1 MPMIYSS
8 TPRSPWIGGVL
19 VAVTLAL
26 VRPADADSTRSTLH
40 GLRTAD
46 CGIAHTEVPPWH
58 PDRRLDEA
66 AKRWA
71 RGTGLNEAVERSGYT
86 ATALSGLH
94 LYGLDAPERPPL
106 NASTCRILRDRSL
119 KDIGAFRQRGELWVL
134 FASRADLPNPE
145 DRSTVARRALDLVN
159 EARERGHRCGSR
171 HWPSAKPLRLSAKL
185 SQAAAQHAQDMAD
198 HHYFEHID
206 PRGRTPA
213 DRVKAAGYREQLV
226 GENIALG
233 TLSTEDAI
241 AGWLKSP
248 EHCANVMDLRFK
260 EMGIAYVQKRGGRG
274 ELYWVQLLANPQ

>member
-1 MPMIYSS
+1 MMLFGVSRKS
-8 TPRSPWIGGVL
+8 TPFILISLTRTLSPIFISSIFITTESGRSFGSAEIL
-19 VAVTLAL
+19 SLL

-71 RGTGLNEAVERSGYT
+71 GGAHLNEAVERSGYT

-134 FASRADLPNPE
+134 FASRAVLGLRQI
-145 DRSTVARRALDLVN
+145 RS
-159 EARERGHRCGSR
+159 
-171 HWPSAKPLRLSAKL
+171 
-185 SQAAAQHAQDMAD
+185 
-198 HHYFEHID
+198 
-206 PRGRTPA
+206 
-213 DRVKAAGYREQLV
+213 
-226 GENIALG
+226 
-233 TLSTEDAI
+233 
-241 AGWLKSP
+241 
-248 EHCANVMDLRFK
+248 
-260 EMGIAYVQKRGGRG
+260 
-274 ELYWVQLLANPQ
+274 